1 MQFSK
6 AEGLGNDFIIIH
18 QESLEV
24 PDWSALA
31 CKICERHTGIGAD
44 GLLIYQVL
52 PQRSAGSYL
61 MRIFNA
67 DGSEAEVSGNGLRCL
82 AAHLCAS
89 SELIPDKIS
98 IETVSGEHFLE
109 RISTAHPTYWFL
121 VDMGQ
126 PVLKPSR
133 LDFNGSRN
141 SGSLT
146 RQAISLGATTV
157 QVTLTSMGN
166 PHCTLFVEN
175 FSLADWEDTGKRIE
189 THEFFPRRT
198 NVEFVRVIDRR
209 NIEVR
214 FWERGVGK
222 TLSSGTGASA
232 AVVASILNGLTE
244 REVVVHTLGGNLEIN
259 WSENQHL
266 YLKGPAKLTCQGE
279 YYAG

>member
-18 QESLEV
+18 QKSLEAAN
-24 PDWSALA
+24 WLALA

-44 GLLIYQVL
+44 GLLIYQAL
-52 PQRSAGSYL
+52 PHRSPVSYQ

-89 SELIPDKIS
+89 FELKADKFS
-98 IETVSGEHFLE
+98 IETVSGEHLLE
-109 RISTAHPTYWFL
+109 RIASAHPVYWFR
-121 VDMGQ
+121 VDMGR
-126 PVLKPSR
+126 PILERAR
-133 LDFNGSRN
+133 LDLKGTTGSE
-141 SGSLT
+141 SLIGYE
-146 RQAISLGATTV
+146 ISLGPRTV
-157 QVTLTSMGN
+157 KATLTSMGN
-166 PHCTLFVEN
+166 PHCTLFVDD
-175 FSLADWEDTGKRIE
+175 FGQMDWEDTGGRLE
-189 THEFFPRRT
+189 THKLFPRRT

-244 REVVVHTLGGNLEIN
+244 REVEVHTLGGVLEIH
-259 WSENQHL
+259 WSEDQHV
-266 YLKGPAKLTCQGE
+266 YLKGPARLICHGE
-279 YYAG
+279 YDAS